1 MAVMFDELVKTTVHI
16 GIGKGKYIE
25 VPMLTVEDFNTFKE
39 LQRNLAELNSASD
52 TTELQRIDAIIE
64 GRGKLAAMAAK
75 VMPKELHENLK
86 RMDYPTIS
94 MLVMVLCTGKDN
106 SEDDDPEKKT
116 ALPSQLA

>member
-1 MAVMFDELVKTTVHI
+1 MFDELVKTTVHI